1 MKRIIIVIATL
12 ICILVSAIYITENRT
27 QLVYNNDV
35 HISAII
41 KDSIHSHNR
50 FRKTKTVYH
59 FYDEYTK
66 PLERLSQQI
75 DTTDNNVH
83 ILVNTKQN
91 TYFSKPSVY
100 VTTSTEL
107 KKKNTQLPIDTY
119 LKIKIDENKYEE
131 LFNYIDQIFNDET
144 IKPTPTDYSY
154 LYKPLAIIG
163 ILVVLFLVFIGII
176 NSDNDDDNH
185 DNDIND
191 TNTRINMATTVFLM
205 SNTNN

>member
-131 LFNYIDQIFNDET
+131 LFDYIDKIYNDKT

-154 LYKPLAIIG
+154 LYQPLAIIS

>member
-66 PLERLSQQI
+66 PIALLSRQI

-83 ILVNTKQN
+83 VLINTKQN
-91 TYFSKPSVY
+91 TYTSEPSVY
-100 VTTSTEL
+100 VTASIALIE
-107 KKKNTQLPIDTY
+107 KNKQLPINTY
-119 LKIKIDENKYEE
+119 LKVPVDENKYEE
-131 LFNYIDQIFNDET
+131 LFDYIDQIFNDET

-163 ILVVLFLVFIGII
+163 ILVVLSLLFIGII
-176 NSDNDDDNH
+176 KSDNDDDNH

>member
-1 MKRIIIVIATL
+1 MKRIILVVATL
-12 ICILVSAIYITENRT
+12 MCLVAVSIYITENRT

-83 ILVNTKQN
+83 ILINTKQN

-131 LFNYIDQIFNDET
+131 LFYHIDQIFNDEI
-144 IKPTPTDYSY
+144 IKPMPTDYAY
-154 LYKPLAIIG
+154 LYKPLAVIG
-163 ILVVLFLVFIGII
+163 ILVVLFLVFIVII
-176 NSDNDDDNH
+176 NSDNDDDKH

-191 TNTRINMATTVFLM
+191 TNTRINIATTVFLM
-205 SNTNN
+205 NNMNN

>member
-1 MKRIIIVIATL
+1 MKRIILVVATL
-12 ICILVSAIYITENRT
+12 MCLVAVSIYITENRT

-35 HISAII
+35 HISATI
-41 KDSIHSHNR
+41 KDSIYHRNR
-50 FRKTKTVYH
+50 FKKTKKVYH

-131 LFNYIDQIFNDET
+131 LFNYIDHIFNDET

>member
-1 MKRIIIVIATL
+1 MLVVATL
-12 ICILVSAIYITENRT
+12 MCLVVAAIYITEDRT
-27 QLVYNNDV
+27 QLVYNNDI
-35 HISAII
+35 HISATI
-41 KDSIHSHNR
+41 KDSIYHRNR

-66 PLERLSQQI
+66 PLALLSRQI

-83 ILVNTKQN
+83 VLINTKQN
-91 TYFSKPSVY
+91 TYTSEPSVY

-119 LKIKIDENKYEE
+119 LKVSVDENKYEE
-131 LFNYIDQIFNDET
+131 LFDYIDQIFNDET

-154 LYKPLAIIG
+154 LYKPLAVIG

-176 NSDNDDDNH
+176 NSDNDDDN
-185 DNDIND
+185 DIND
-191 TNTRINMATTVFLM
+191 TNTRLNMATTVFLM

>member
-1 MKRIIIVIATL
+1 MKRIILVVATL
-12 ICILVSAIYITENRT
+12 MCLVVAAIYITEDRT
-27 QLVYNNDV
+27 QLVYNNDI
-35 HISAII
+35 HISATI
-41 KDSIHSHNR
+41 KDSIYHRNR

-66 PLERLSQQI
+66 PLALLSRQI
-75 DTTDNNVH
+75 DTKDNNVH
-83 ILVNTKQN
+83 VLINTKQN
-91 TYFSKPSVY
+91 TYTSEPSVY

-119 LKIKIDENKYEE
+119 LKVSVDENKYEE
-131 LFNYIDQIFNDET
+131 LFDYIDQIFNDET

-154 LYKPLAIIG
+154 LYKPLAVIG

-176 NSDNDDDNH
+176 NSDNDDDN
-185 DNDIND
+185 DIND
-191 TNTRINMATTVFLM
+191 TNTRLNMATTVFLM